1 MTFEEILDHA
11 IAMLQRRGRLT
22 YGTLKRQFQLDDA
35 ALEDLKNELIEGQ
48 RLAVDERGT
57 VLVWTG
63 GTGTTAPAAAA
74 PTETPAPAPLAYT
87 PKHLAE
93 KILTSRSA
101 LEGER
106 KQVTVLFAD
115 VAGFTTL
122 AEQLDPEVVHEI
134 INRCFAGITAE
145 VHRFEGTINQYTGD
159 GVMALFGAPLAHE
172 DSPRRAVHAALGI
185 QRAIQN
191 VAQTLQAERGLSL
204 QMRIG
209 VNTGLVVVGKIGD
222 DLRMDYTAVGD
233 TTNLAARLQQMAQP
247 GSVVLSAATHQ
258 HVAGFF
264 DTRDLGE
271 LQVKGRAPVRAF
283 EVLRAR
289 GRRTRFDVAVERGLT
304 PLVGR
309 ERALATLCERFSEV
323 KAGRGQVVGIAGEA
337 GMGKS
342 RLLLE

>member
-1 MTFEEILDHA
+1 VDFVAVVDQVIVL
-11 IAMLQRRGRLT
+11 LRQRGRLT
-22 YGTLKRQFQLDDA
+22 YSTLKRQFQLDDA
-35 ALEDLKNELIEGQ
+35 AFEDVKNELIEGQ
-48 RLAVDERGT
+48 RLAVDERDN

-63 GTGTTAPAAAA
+63 GRAAVLPPAASPTSEQTRA
-74 PTETPAPAPLAYT
+74 PRAYT
-87 PKHLAE
+87 PKHLVD
-93 KILTSRSA
+93 KILTTRSA

-122 AEQLDPEVVHEI
+122 AEQLDPEVVHDM

-185 QRAIQN
+185 QCALRDI
-191 VAQTLQAERGLSL
+191 AQSLQAERGLRL

-209 VNTGLVVVGKIGD
+209 LHTGLVVVGKIGD

-247 GSVVLSAATHQ
+247 GSVLISAATHQ
-258 HVAGFF
+258 RVAGFF

-271 LQVKGRAPVRAF
+271 LSVKGRAPVQAF
-283 EVLRAR
+283 EVLGPRSH
-289 GRRTRFDVAVERGLT
+289 RTRLDVAVERGLT

-309 ERALATLCERFSEV
+309 ERELATLRERFREV
-323 KAGRGQVVGIAGEA
+323 QAGRG
-337 GMGKS
+337 
-342 RLLLE
+342 